1 MPGSRTRGFNSYSAG
16 NKIYGGGRSNP
27 TSGPV
32 DKMGYR
38 ERDMKHKARK
48 QAIMNRLRAKKQGR
62 LISSEYLGSK

>member
-1 MPGSRTRGFNSYSAG
+1 MPGSRTRGFNPYAAG
-16 NKIYGGGRSNP
+16 AKIYGGGRSNP

>member
-1 MPGSRTRGFNSYSAG
+1 MAGGFNTYAAG
-16 NKIYGGGRSNP
+16 RKIYGGGRSNP

-48 QAIMNRLRAKKQGR
+48 KAIMNRLKAKKQGR
-62 LISSEYLGSK
+62 LFSSEYLGS